1 MSYTNSSFTLPNNNS
16 ATHITFMADTS
27 SRSLSFEGI
36 LDTDET
42 SLSYNEWVFIVTDNN
57 DTTFKRSFI
66 MHLNTLYFPN
76 DTDIMLYVSATT
88 AISNADL
95 SNITFNVITSVTE
108 E

>member
-42 SLSYNEWVFIVTDNN
+42 SLE
-57 DTTFKRSFI
+57 
-66 MHLNTLYFPN
+66 
-76 DTDIMLYVSATT
+76 
-88 AISNADL
+88 L
-95 SNITFNVITSVTE
+95 S
-108 E
+108 